1 VSLRSL
7 RHEHGNAI
15 VVVMG
20 TLMVL
25 GMLTATIASL
35 ASTTVRDAGQDRSSK
50 RALAAAEAGV
60 EIARLQLANA
70 PTLAPNACLVT
81 GAGNPTGAECPTGAT
96 ASLGNGASYTYFV
109 SQQLNGS
116 SVTCPAGEGA
126 PPAPP
131 GTAERCITAIGTV
144 EGSSRRVQT
153 LVRNLPGSLIW
164 QQAGIIGEDWV
175 QMKNG
180 AKIWAPIGTNGTLDL
195 KNGNEIYDTVQLGP
209 SGSISGGLG
218 QIKATPKFTTVSAWT
233 LPEVDVPGPVPPTA
247 GNPYNNAALSPAW
260 YKPAQPGQPQR
271 HFTMP
276 SGSYTMPAGTY
287 NFCQVTLGNSV
298 TLSVA
303 GPVKIYLDSPARP
316 GSGCTSG
323 GRFQVYNS
331 VTVNSG
337 GNPANLLVQVYGTR
351 NEAANAK
358 VTCPNGDTGSDVFF
372 CNSINFTGAIYAP
385 DSTVTID
392 NSVDFRGGVAA
403 DSVEFKNDAQF
414 WWDSR
419 VQTLEVG
426 PPGGVS
432 RVRWT
437 ECRRQATTPGDPES
451 GC

>member
-1 VSLRSL
+1 VTFRSL

-35 ASTTVRDAGQDRSSK
+35 ASTTVRDAGEDRSSK

-70 PTLAPNACLVT
+70 PTLAPNACLVV

-116 SVTCPAGEGA
+116 TVTCPAGIGA

-144 EGSSRRVQT
+144 AGETRRVQT
-153 LVRNLPGSLIW
+153 LVRDLPGGMVW
-164 QQAGIIGEDWV
+164 QQAGIVGEDGV
-175 QMKNG
+175 EIKNG
-180 AKIWAPIGTNGTLDL
+180 ADIWAPIGTNGTLEI
-195 KNGNEIYDTVQLGP
+195 GNDNQIYNTVQLGP
-209 SGSISGGLG
+209 GGSITGGLG
-218 QIKATPKFTTVSAWT
+218 QITANPKSTTVPAWT
-233 LPEVDVPGPVPPTA
+233 LGSVDVPGPVPPTA
-247 GNPYNNAALSPAW
+247 GNPYNNAALPPAR
-260 YKPAQPGQPQR
+260 YRAAQPGQPQR
-271 HFTMP
+271 HFTY
-276 SGSYTMPAGTY
+276 SGASYTMPAGTY
-287 NFCQVTLGNSV
+287 NFCQVTLGNGA

-303 GPVKIYLDSPARP
+303 GPVKIYIDSPARP

-331 VTVNSG
+331 NTVNEG
-337 GNPANLLVQVYGTR
+337 GNPANFVVQVYGTR
-351 NEAANAK
+351 NEAANAP
-358 VTCPNGDTGSDVFF
+358 VSCPQGSTGSDVFF
-372 CNSINFTGAIYAP
+372 CNSIRFTGAIYAP
-385 DSTVTID
+385 DSSVTMD

-403 DSVEFKNDAQF
+403 ESVIFKNEAQF
-414 WWDSR
+414 WWDPR
-419 VQTLEVG
+419 VQNIEVG
-426 PPGGVS
+426 PPGGMS
-432 RVRWT
+432 RARWT
-437 ECRRQATTPGDPES
+437 ECRRQATTPADPES